1 MKLPFVVLIL
11 AVSLPLIALGCSSDG
26 GVGSGTGI
34 SRILGQAL
42 APETTADET
51 KDVPLPGATD
61 VLLEYDE
68 DGNLQGATVG
78 TTDADGNFQ
87 VDVQAQA
94 VVVIQAAGMTD
105 DGEASVE
112 GLFNPNPSQPTITKD
127 LDPATSIACGA
138 GVGAIGDGSIT
149 QEQLDETR
157 VQNLEDAAR
166 DYIAANP
173 DFDFYDSAQVGDAV
187 DAVRVATDDGA
198 DPAAA
203 DAFT

>member
-1 MKLPFVVLIL
+1 MKLWLVLLIL

-26 GVGSGTGI
+26 GVGTGI

-42 APETTADET
+42 APETTADVT
-51 KDVPLPGATD
+51 KDVPLPGAT
-61 VLLEYDE
+61 VILLEYDE
-68 DGNLQGATVG
+68 AGNLQGATVG
-78 TTDADGNFQ
+78 TTDADGNFE

-94 VVVIQAAGMTD
+94 VVVIQVAGMTN
-105 DGEASVE
+105 DGDANVE
-112 GLFNPNPSQPTITKD
+112 GLFNPNQPMIAKD

-173 DFDFYDSAQVGDAV
+173 DFDFYDPAQVGVAV
-187 DAVRVATDDGA
+187 DAVRVATDNGA
-198 DPAAA
+198 HPAAPG
-203 DAFT
+203 AFT

>member
-1 MKLPFVVLIL
+1 LIL

-42 APETTADET
+42 APETTADVT
-51 KDVPLPGATD
+51 KDVPLPGAT
-61 VLLEYDE
+61 VILLEYDE
-68 DGNLQGATVG
+68 AGNLQGATVG
-78 TTDADGNFQ
+78 TTDADGNFE

-94 VVVIQAAGMTD
+94 VVVIQVAGMTN
-105 DGEASVE
+105 DGDANVE
-112 GLFNPNPSQPTITKD
+112 GLFNPNQPMIAKD

-157 VQNLEDAAR
+157 VQNLEDAAAA
-166 DYIAANP
+166 YIATHP
-173 DFDFYDSAQVGDAV
+173 DFDFYDPDQVAAAV
-187 DAVRVATDDGA
+187 EAVRVGTNDGA
-198 DPAAA
+198 NSPP
-203 DAFT
+203 

>member
-1 MKLPFVVLIL
+1 MKFPFAVLTL
-11 AVSLPLIALGCSSDG
+11 AVSLPLLALGCSSDG

-51 KDVPLPGATD
+51 NDVPLPGAT
-61 VLLEYDE
+61 VILLEYDE
-68 DGNLQGATVG
+68 EGNLQGATVG

-94 VVVIQAAGMTD
+94 VVVVQVAGMTD
-105 DGEASVE
+105 DGDANVE
-112 GLFNPNPSQPTITKD
+112 GLFNPNQPTITKD
-127 LDPATSIACGA
+127 LNPATSIACGA

-157 VQNLEDAAR
+157 VQNLEDAAAA
-166 DYIAANP
+166 YIATHP
-173 DFDFYDSAQVGDAV
+173 DFDFYDPDQVAAAV
-187 DAVRVATDDGA
+187 DAVRVGTDDGA
-198 DPAAA
+198 NSPP
-203 DAFT
+203 

>member
-1 MKLPFVVLIL
+1 MKFPFAVLTL

-51 KDVPLPGATD
+51 KDVPLPGATV

-87 VDVQAQA
+87 VDAQAQA
-94 VVVIQAAGMTD
+94 VVIVQVAGMTD
-105 DGEASVE
+105 DGDASVE
-112 GLFNPNPSQPTITKD
+112 GLFNPNQPSITKD
-127 LDPATSIACGA
+127 LNPATSIACGA

-157 VQNLEDAAR
+157 VQNLEDAAAA
-166 DYIAANP
+166 YIATHP
-173 DFDFYDSAQVGDAV
+173 DFDFYDPDQVAAAV
-187 DAVRVATDDGA
+187 DAVRVDTDDGA
-198 DPAAA
+198 NSPP
-203 DAFT
+203 